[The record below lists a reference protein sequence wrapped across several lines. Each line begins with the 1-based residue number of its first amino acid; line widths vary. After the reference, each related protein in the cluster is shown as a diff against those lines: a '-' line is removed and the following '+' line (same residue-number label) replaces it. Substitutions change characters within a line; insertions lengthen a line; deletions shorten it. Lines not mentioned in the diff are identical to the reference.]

1 MNEVTKLKILI
12 LRASKDPEPR
22 RALMKKLKISPI
34 FFFKE
39 LMLCEINYKNIL
51 RSIKTQNFDV
61 RGLKTA
67 KKKASA
73 TKKKTFLPFK
83 TVSIYSS

>member
-1 MNEVTKLKILI
+1 
-12 LRASKDPEPR
+12 
-22 RALMKKLKISPI
+22 MKKLKISPI

-51 RSIKTQNFDV
+51 QSIKTQNFDV

-67 KKKASA
+67 KIRQALLRKKLSYLL
-73 TKKKTFLPFK
+73 KLFLSTLPNSEFL
-83 TVSIYSS
+83 